1 MNQIKVVEP
10 SLLAFYN
17 STNFLR
23 ILRELKELGVERIH
37 YDVMDGFYVPNF
49 SFTTSFIPVLYQF
62 GFSIEI
68 HLMVKNVVY
77 YYEMFKPYHP
87 TSIVFHPDCLNK
99 KTINYLLADGINQGI
114 QIGLAFNLHVDFH
127 QYESYLPKTK
137 INLIMGVNAGFGVHH
152 ISQIG
157 IDKLHAF
164 KCYLTDHNLNLPIIF
179 DGGVNDKT
187 INYIYEDSN
196 YIVSGSYLINSA
208 NKKEAYSKLLYN
220 EK

>member
-23 ILRELKELGVERIH
+23 ILRELKELGIERIH

-49 SFTTSFIPVLYQF
+49 SFTTSFIPILYQF
-62 GFSIEI
+62 GFKVEI
-68 HLMVKNVVY
+68 HLMVKNVTY
-77 YYEMFKPYHP
+77 YYEMFKPFHP
-87 TSIVFHPDCLNK
+87 TSIVFHPDFLNS
-99 KTINYLLADGINQGI
+99 KTINYLLDDATKQGI
-114 QIGLAFNLHVDFH
+114 QIGLAFNLHVDFY
-127 QYESYLPKTK
+127 QYEKYLPKTK
-137 INLIMGVNAGFGVHH
+137 INLIMGVNAGFGGQQ
-152 ISQIG
+152 INQIG

-164 KCYLTDHNLNLPIIF
+164 KHYLNNNHFNLPIVF

-187 INYIYEDSN
+187 IGYIYEDAD
-196 YIVSGSYLINSA
+196 YIVSGSYLINSK
-208 NKKEAYSKLLYN
+208 NKKEAYLKLLYN

>member
-17 STNFLR
+17 STNFLK
-23 ILRELKELGVERIH
+23 ILRELKELGIERIH

-62 GFSIEI
+62 GFAIEV
-68 HLMVKNVVY
+68 HFMVKNVSY
-77 YYEMFKPYHP
+77 YYEMFKPFHP
-87 TSIVFHPDCLNK
+87 TSMVFHPDYLDE
-99 KTINYLLADGINQGI
+99 KTINYLLEDASKQGI
-114 QIGLAFNLHVDFH
+114 PIGLAFNLHVDFH
-127 QYESYLPKTK
+127 KYEKYLPNTK
-137 INLIMGVNAGFGVHH
+137 INLIMGVNAGFGGQH

-157 IDKLHAF
+157 IDKLHTF
-164 KCYLTDHNLNLPIIF
+164 KQYLGEHHLNQPIIF
-179 DGGVNDKT
+179 DGGVNDQT
-187 INYIYEDSN
+187 IHQIYEDSN

-208 NKKEAYSKLLYN
+208 NKKEAYLKLLYN

>member
-23 ILRELKELGVERIH
+23 ILRELKELGIERIH

-49 SFTTSFIPVLYQF
+49 SFTTCFLPILYQF
-62 GFSIEI
+62 GFKVEI
-68 HLMVKNVVY
+68 HLMVKNVVSY
-77 YYEMFKPYHP
+77 YKMFKPFHP
-87 TSIVFHPDCLNK
+87 TAIVFHPDCLNK
-99 KTINYLLADGINQGI
+99 KAINLILEDASKQGI

-127 QYESYLPKTK
+127 QYEQYLPKTK
-137 INLIMGVNAGFGVHH
+137 INLIMGVNAGFGGQH
-152 ISQIG
+152 INQIG
-157 IDKLHAF
+157 IDKLHSF
-164 KCYLTDHNLNLPIIF
+164 KQYLKINQLDLPIIF
-179 DGGVNDKT
+179 DGGVNANT
-187 INYIYEDSN
+187 VGQIYQDSN

-208 NKKEAYSKLLYN
+208 NKKEAYLKLLYN

>member
-23 ILRELKELGVERIH
+23 ILRELKELGIERIH

-49 SFTTSFIPVLYQF
+49 SFVTSFIPILYQF
-62 GFSIEI
+62 GFKVEI
-68 HLMVKNVVY
+68 HLMVKNVTY
-77 YYEMFKPYHP
+77 YYEMFKPFHP
-87 TSIVFHPDCLNK
+87 QAIVFHPDYLDA
-99 KTINYLLADGINQGI
+99 KTINYLLENGVKEGI
-114 QIGLAFNLHVDFH
+114 QIGLAFNLHVDFSK
-127 QYESYLPKTK
+127 YEKHLPKTK
-137 INLIMGVNAGFGVHH
+137 INLIMGVNAGFGGQH

-164 KCYLTDHNLNLPIIF
+164 KHYLNDNHLTTPIIF

-187 INYIYEDSN
+187 INYIYKDSN

-208 NKKEAYSKLLYN
+208 NKKEAYLKLLYN

>member
-49 SFTTSFIPVLYQF
+49 SFTTSFIKILYQF
-62 GFSIEI
+62 GFQIEV
-68 HLMVKNVVY
+68 HFMVKNVVY
-77 YYEMFKPYHP
+77 YYQMFKPFHP
-87 TSIVFHPDCLNK
+87 TAIVFHPDCLNDK
-99 KTINYLLADGINQGI
+99 AINFILDDANKQNI
-114 QIGLAFNLHVDFH
+114 QAGLAFNLHVDFH
-127 QYESYLPKTK
+127 HYEKYLPKTK
-137 INLIMGVNAGFGVHH
+137 INLIMGVNAGFGGQH

-164 KCYLTDHNLNLPIIF
+164 KHYLNINHLDLPIIF
-179 DGGVNDKT
+179 DGGVNATTVSK
-187 INYIYEDSN
+187 IYADSN
-196 YIVSGSYLINSA
+196 YIVSGSYLINSV
-208 NKKEAYSKLLYN
+208 NKKEAYMKLLYN

>member
-49 SFTTSFIPVLYQF
+49 SFTTSFIPILYQF
-62 GFSIEI
+62 GFSIEV
-68 HLMVKNVVY
+68 HLMVKNVLY
-77 YYEMFKPYHP
+77 YYEMFKPFHP
-87 TSIVFHPDCLNK
+87 NSIVFHPDCLDD
-99 KTINYLLADGINQGI
+99 KTIDYLLNDGQKQGI

-127 QYESYLPKTK
+127 QYEKFLPKTK
-137 INLIMGVNAGFGVHH
+137 INLVMGVNAGFGGQH

-164 KCYLTDHNLNLPIIF
+164 KNYLDNNHLALPIIF

-187 INYIYEDSN
+187 ISYIYKDCT
-196 YIVSGSYLINSA
+196 YIVSGSYLINSE
-208 NKKEAYSKLLYN
+208 NKKEAYMKLLYN